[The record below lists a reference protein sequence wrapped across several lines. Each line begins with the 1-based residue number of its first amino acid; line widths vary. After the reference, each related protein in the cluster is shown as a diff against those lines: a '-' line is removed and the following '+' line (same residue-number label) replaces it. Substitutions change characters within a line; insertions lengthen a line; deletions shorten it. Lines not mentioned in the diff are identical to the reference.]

1 MFLEYNHCNETHL
14 HFMKNIAIVL
24 LLAVSIALGALA
36 FRQKHQLTETHTQL
50 VAVESRLQAQA
61 AAIESTKAA
70 ASRAKMLEAALKETA
85 AAAGEQSKQQTKQVA
100 QLQTKL
106 AEAKTNAP
114 AGGLSALSTMFKDPK
129 MKEIIKA
136 QQKTVRGPMIEKQYA
151 GLFRQLNM
159 TPEESTSM
167 KDLLMKKMLAGA
179 DSGLSLLD
187 GSLDA
192 AQRAE
197 LTKQMKAETEA
208 YDAQI
213 KNFLGTDNYSAFQSY
228 EKTVPDRFSVTQF
241 NDQLGSGP
249 NQLSADQQEQL
260 ALAMSE
266 ARTSYKWTTDY
277 SNKKP
282 TDGDYA
288 AMFSEDKLN
297 QYAQEKEK
305 FDEQFLTKAQQ
316 ILTPDQ
322 SKAFADFQKTQRD
335 LQMMGMK
342 MAASMFAPKS
352 Q

>member
-1 MFLEYNHCNETHL
+1 
-14 HFMKNIAIVL
+14 MKNIALIL
-24 LLAVSIALGALA
+24 LLAVSIALGALT
-36 FRQKHQLTETHTQL
+36 FRQKNQLAETNSQL
-50 VAVESRLQAQA
+50 AAVETRLQAQTA
-61 AAIESTKAA
+61 MIESAKAA
-70 ASRAKMLEAALKETA
+70 ASRAKMLEAALKESA
-85 AAAGEQSKQQTKQVA
+85 AAAGEQSKQQTNQVA

-106 AEAKTNAP
+106 AAAKTNAP
-114 AGGLSALSTMFKDPK
+114 AGGLSALATMFKDPK
-129 MKEIIKA
+129 MKEMIKS
-136 QQKTVRGPMIEKQYA
+136 QQKAVMGPMIEKQYA
-151 GLFRQLNM
+151 SLFRQLNL
-159 TPEESTSM
+159 TPEESASM
-167 KDLLMKKMLAGA
+167 KDLLMKKTLAGA
-179 DSGLSLLD
+179 DSGMSLLD

-192 AQRAE
+192 SQRAE
-197 LTKQMKAETEA
+197 LSKKTKAETDDCE
-208 YDAQI
+208 AQI
-213 KNFLGTDNYSAFQSY
+213 KEFLGADNYSAFQSY
-228 EKTVPDRFSVTQF
+228 EKTVPVRYSVTQF

-288 AMFSEDKLN
+288 AMFSEDKVN

-305 FDEQFLTKAQQ
+305 FDEQFLAKAQQ

-322 SKAFADFQKTQRD
+322 IKTFADFQKTQRD

>member
-1 MFLEYNHCNETHL
+1 
-14 HFMKNIAIVL
+14 MKNIAIGL
-24 LLAVSIALGALA
+24 LLAVSIALGALT
-36 FRQKHQLTETHTQL
+36 FRQKHQLAETNRQL
-50 VAVESRLQAQA
+50 AAVESRLQAQDTL
-61 AAIESTKAA
+61 IENTKAA
-70 ASRAKMLEAALKETA
+70 ASRAKMLEAALKESA
-85 AAAGEQSKQQTKQVA
+85 AAAGEQSKQQTNQVA
-100 QLQTKL
+100 QLQNKL
-106 AEAKTNAP
+106 AAAKTNAP

-136 QQKTVRGPMIEKQYA
+136 QQKTVMGPMIEKQYA

-213 KNFLGTDNYSAFQSY
+213 KNFLGADNYSAFQSY

-335 LQMMGMK
+335 MQMMGMK

-352 Q
+352 H